1 MSDKRFCM
9 AAKAGSAE
17 LLAMFPWIARIG
29 PNSGTPCEGHTYGH
43 SPRRGPKPCRRDA
56 TFLYVMLDHSLRYYC
71 RDHLDS
77 NIIMATSYSSFDNFD
92 EEDRCKRWFKK
103 NMAEVS

>member
-1 MSDKRFCM
+1 
-9 AAKAGSAE
+9 
-17 LLAMFPWIARIG
+17 
-29 PNSGTPCEGHTYGH
+29 
-43 SPRRGPKPCRRDA
+43 
-56 TFLYVMLDHSLRYYC
+56 MLDHSLRYYC